1 MPYIIP
7 QIITLNAKKIFT
19 YFPKKPGNDA
29 GLLRLVSSSCQ

>member
-1 MPYIIP
+1 MPYITP

-29 GLLRLVSSSCQ
+29 EPFAWILPTE